1 MRSDEF
7 LAMVCGSITIIVLP
21 LLLVFLYMTLSRYW
35 RYREMVT
42 LAERGLV
49 RQVSN
54 GNGNGSSNRNTLR
67 WGLITTFLGLALCL
81 GTWPIGFWVHTPLGL
96 GPWMLIGLIP
106 MFFGMALLV
115 LYGMGRWEEGGVPH
129 PVREEEA
136 PPSKYNG
143 E

>member
-1 MRSDEF
+1 MQSDEF
-7 LAMVCGSITIIVLP
+7 FAMVCGSTTIIVLP

-35 RYREMVT
+35 RYRETMMM
-42 LAERGLV
+42 AERGLM

-81 GTWPIGFWVHTPLGL
+81 GMWPIGFLVGTPLGL
-96 GPWMLIGLIP
+96 GPWLLLGLIP

-115 LYGMGRWEEGGVPH
+115 LYGIGRWEEGGVAQ
-129 PVREEEA
+129 PVGEEA
-136 PPSKYNG
+136 VPPSKYSG